1 MVGHKL
7 VETLV
12 QRGATAEWD
21 VHVFGE
27 EPRHA
32 YDRVGLSSL
41 FDGATPEDL
50 TLVEPDFYDGFG
62 LSIHLGERVA
72 EIDLASQ
79 TVTSDAGTELHYD
92 ELVLATGSYP
102 FVPPIPHADA
112 TGCFVYRTI
121 ADLDA
126 IREYAAG
133 CRTGAVIGG
142 GLLGLEAA
150 NALRLLGL
158 DTHVVE
164 FAPRLMP
171 VQLDEGGGAALRTRI
186 EELGVAVHTSMQ
198 TTAIIIGDDGRAA
211 GMRFAEGDD
220 LAVDIVVF

>member
-1 MVGHKL
+1 MTERRTIVVAGNGMVGHKL

-27 EPRHA
+27 ELRHA

-41 FDGATPEDL
+41 FDGATADDLVLADASFYDAYGL
-50 TLVEPDFYDGFG
+50 TL
-62 LSIHLGERVA
+62 HLGEQIA
-72 EIDLASQ
+72 EVDRDRRLA
-79 TVTSDAGTELHYD
+79 VTADGNAIAYD
-92 ELVLATGSYP
+92 ELVLATRSVP
-102 FVPPIPHADA
+102 FVPAIAGADA

-121 ADLDA
+121 DDLEA
-126 IREYAAG
+126 IREYAESCTA
-133 CRTGAVIGG
+133 GAVIGG

-158 DTHVVE
+158 ETHVVE

-171 VQLDEGGGAALRTRI
+171 VQIDEGGAAALRRRI
-186 EELGVAVHTSMQ
+186 EQ
-198 TTAIIIGDDGRAA
+198 
-211 GMRFAEGDD
+211 
-220 LAVDIVVF
+220 